1 MVADEARGSLAGL
14 YVKKG
19 REGRAEWGG
28 EDDEWVADV
37 APSKEQALP
46 LARLAK
52 LYNDLTRRCQPL
64 LLRFS

>member
-1 MVADEARGSLAGL
+1 L